1 MRELA
6 AGVCG
11 LVFGAGLLVSGMTNP
26 QKVLGFLDFSGTW
39 DPTLAFV
46 MGGALAVNGAAFA
59 WTRRR
64 AKPLLAEAFAL
75 PTASA
80 IDGRLLAG
88 ALLFGVGWGLV
99 GLCPGPA
106 LAGLLRGEPSIYVFA
121 LALVAGTWLASSSGR
136 EYPLRIVGGS
146 RWLSGS
152 SDPS

>member
-6 AGVCG
+6 AGICG
-11 LVFGAGLLVSGMTNP
+11 LVFGVGLLVSGMTNP
-26 QKVLGFLDFSGTW
+26 QKVLGFLDVAGSW

-75 PTASA
+75 PTATA
-80 IDGRLLAG
+80 IDRRLLGG

-121 LALVAGTWLASSSGR
+121 LALVAGSWLASPSSRGYR
-136 EYPLRIVGGS
+136 LRAVGGS
-146 RWLSGS
+146 GWLSDSSGS
-152 SDPS
+152 P